1 MKGIILAG
9 GSGSRLYP
17 ITRGISKQLIPIN
30 DKPMIYYPLSTLMEG
45 NIKEILIISTP
56 EDIESYKRLLGDGSL
71 LGLKISYKVQPSPDG
86 LAQAFILGREFI
98 GNDSVC
104 LILGDNVFCG
114 KKISNLILDTS
125 HNVENEQRA
134 NIFGYKVKDP
144 QRYGVAEFDNKMNIL
159 SIEEKPKNPKSN
171 YAIVGLYCYPNDV
184 IEKVNNVVP
193 SIRGEL
199 EITSLNDL
207 YLKENLLKIKLLDDD
222 FFWLDTGT
230 HESLIEAGNFVRT
243 IENRENNKI
252 ACIEEIAYKNGWISE
267 KELIE
272 NIEKLGDNQYSQYLS
287 RLI

>member
-184 IEKVNNVVP
+184 IEKVNNIVP
-193 SIRGEL
+193 SSRGEL

>member
-193 SIRGEL
+193 SNRGEL

>member
-17 ITRGISKQLIPIN
+17 ITKGISKQLIPIN

-86 LAQAFILGREFI
+86 LAQAFILGKEFI

-114 KKISNLILDTS
+114 KKISNLILDTL
-125 HNVENEQRA
+125 HNVENQQRA

-159 SIEEKPKNPKSN
+159 SVEEKPKNPKSN

-193 SIRGEL
+193 SDRGEL

-267 KELIE
+267 KQLIE

>member
-1 MKGIILAG
+1 M
-9 GSGSRLYP
+9 
-17 ITRGISKQLIPIN
+17 
-30 DKPMIYYPLSTLMEG
+30 
-45 NIKEILIISTP
+45 
-56 EDIESYKRLLGDGSL
+56 
-71 LGLKISYKVQPSPDG
+71 
-86 LAQAFILGREFI
+86 FF
-98 GNDSVC
+98 
-104 LILGDNVFCG
+104 G

-193 SIRGEL
+193 SSRGEL